1 MINFAGNSG
10 YAIVIP
16 LFPPLA
22 NSKGINSSTIG
33 YIFCLYPVGG
43 FIVSLILGQTMSHNR
58 MKMVQKMDLLKIM
71 LIGLILTII
80 GMTGLGLV

>member
-22 NSKGINSSTIG
+22 ASKGIDASTIG

-43 FIVSLILGQTMSHNR
+43 FIVSLILGQNMSNKR
-58 MKMVQKMDLLKIM
+58 MKIVYIALYYS
-71 LIGLILTII
+71 
-80 GMTGLGLV
+80 